1 VLTSFRPGSTAKSAL
16 IKEQAGSKELA
27 FLARFGILQSM
38 PNDRPLSKLPDSQVF
53 SRDPESIDAETE
65 ADIERRMTAISE
77 RLRRKR
83 AELGIADRQAR
94 DVKAAKGKRGRR
106 KKETA
111 PDVEEG

>member
-1 VLTSFRPGSTAKSAL
+1 
-16 IKEQAGSKELA
+16 
-27 FLARFGILQSM
+27 M
-38 PNDRPLSKLPDSQVF
+38 PNDRSLSKLPDSQVF

-65 ADIERRMTAISE
+65 TDIERRMTAISE

-111 PDVEEG
+111 LDVEEG